1 MNNKQKLKQ
10 TATRVK
16 EVRKKYQPKLNA
28 QMSGT
33 CNIQKKMEINRK
45 KLVLF
50 ELDFQEAK
58 PDIAFCSR
66 TYSMFYRPMK
76 LNRKLRVRAV
86 PICFC
91 VTLYELEMR
100 AEFPKEDIRIPYD
113 LRGFWKMQQAVQLME
128 DFVKFQNKSQYVLL
142 WEHRRL
148 KNQEKA
154 KAAEYFKILEEFLA
168 MGTSSCNFKKE
179 ITYHDLHFIINT
191 ENVKLDVVPLCKI
204 LTKYYA
210 NVVTRINRYLKANA
224 SEAEKDKL
232 VNIEEDFRALMEH
245 YFVKIS

>member
-1 MNNKQKLKQ
+1 MNNKQKLKR

-16 EVRKKYQPKLNA
+16 EIREKYERLLTV

-33 CNIQKKMEINRK
+33 WNLSKKLEINKK

-50 ELDFQEAK
+50 GLDFQETK
-58 PDIAFCSR
+58 PDIAFCSQ
-66 TYSMFYRPMK
+66 TYSMVYRPMK

-91 VTLYELEMR
+91 VTLYEQELQ
-100 AEFPKEDIRIPYD
+100 ATFPKEDIQIPYD
-113 LRGFWKMQQAVQLME
+113 LRGFWKMRQAVELME
-128 DFVKFQNKSQYVLL
+128 DFVKFQNKSQEVLL

-148 KNQEKA
+148 KHEEKA
-154 KAAEYFKILEEFLA
+154 KAAEYFKILEEIIE
-168 MGTSSCNFKKE
+168 MKTSNCDLKKE
-179 ITYHDLHFIINT
+179 ISYHNMEFVINT

-210 NVVTRINRYLKANA
+210 NVVTRINRYLKASA
-224 SEAEKDKL
+224 SKAEGDRL
-232 VNIEEDFRALMEH
+232 VGIEEDFRALMEH
-245 YFVKIS
+245 YFIKIP

>member
-16 EVRKKYQPKLNA
+16 EVREKHLLTLNA

-33 CNIQKKMEINRK
+33 CNIPKKLEINQKKLAI
-45 KLVLF
+45 LG
-50 ELDFQEAK
+50 LDFQETK
-58 PDIAFCSR
+58 PDIAFGSQ

-76 LNRKLRVRAV
+76 LNKKLRVRSV
-86 PICFC
+86 PLCFC
-91 VTLYELEMR
+91 VTLYEQELQ

-113 LRGFWKMQQAVQLME
+113 LRGFWKMRQAIQLME
-128 DFVKFQNKSQYVLL
+128 DFVSLQNRSQEVLL

-148 KNQEKA
+148 ENQEKA

-168 MGTSSCNFKKE
+168 MGTSSCKFKKE

-191 ENVKLDVVPLCKI
+191 ENTKLDVVPLCKI

-224 SEAEKDKL
+224 SKAEEQKL
-232 VNIEEDFRALMEH
+232 EDIKADFTKFMEKHFVNIP
-245 YFVKIS
+245 